1 MKKLLIVLFTLTPLL
16 ALSQDVYVTGGYVL
30 DRPTIKDGIKENGYV
45 TTVNGRTEIEKI
57 RQNGFFAGVGAV
69 VKTKKTSTFGLRV
82 EAAFEQHTLH
92 MQRLVTTQEVPFA
105 PQETFQSNIST
116 NNSYLRLSPTISY
129 VKKKDNGML
138 YQADLGISQIM
149 HLGGWKESSSYTAV
163 LASAGIG
170 YKGFVLKAGTEIGL
184 VNTLGGDGNDYK
196 IYSKRFFAGLNV
208 HFVEVFNL
216 KKKKE
221 ATEDVIEIKE

>member
-1 MKKLLIVLFTLTPLL
+1 MKKLLIVLLTITPLF

-30 DRPTIKDGIKENGYV
+30 DRPTIRDGIKLNGYV
-45 TTVNGRTEIEKI
+45 TEVNGLTEIEKI
-57 RQNGFFAGVGAV
+57 RQNGFFAGIGAV
-69 VKTKKTSTFGLRV
+69 VKAKKTSTFGLRV

-92 MQRLVTTQEVPFA
+92 MQRQVTTQQVPFG
-105 PQETFQSNIST
+105 PQETSQFNIST

-163 LASAGIG
+163 LASAGVG
-170 YKGFVLKAGTEIGL
+170 YKGIVLKLGTEIGL
-184 VNTLGGDGNDYK
+184 VNTLGGEGNDYK
-196 IYSKRFFAGLNV
+196 IYSKRFFAGVNV

-216 KKKKE
+216 KKKKQ
-221 ATEDVIEIKE
+221 ATEDVIKD